1 MLKFIQNNRE
11 ITALLAVVL
20 LFVLPGFLDR
30 QYLSV
35 QTLTMVYSSAQILI
49 LLAMGAT
56 LVMLTRNIDVSVG
69 SITGMCAVL
78 LGMLLNAGY
87 SLPVACVA
95 TLLLGLLA
103 GFFNG
108 VLLAWLKIP
117 AIVATLGTLGLY
129 RGIML
134 LWTGGKWIEGLP
146 AELKQ
151 LSAPLLFGVSAI
163 GWLTIILVAFM
174 AWLLAK
180 TAFGRSF
187 YVTGDN
193 LQGAR
198 QLGVR
203 TEAIR
208 IVAFSLN
215 GCMAALAGIVF
226 ASQIGFIPNQTGTGL
241 EMKAIAACVLGGISL
256 LGGSGAII
264 GAVLGAW
271 FLIQLVDAG
280 MKVGMPTMAVT
291 GVGKDMVRDQRYFS
305 LATRIAA
312 EMGAQIIKTYYVE
325 KGFERIV
332 AGCPVPIVIA
342 GGKKLPEREA
352 LEMCWQ
358 AIDQG
363 ASGVDMGRNIFQS
376 DHPVAMMKA
385 VQAVVHHN
393 ETADRAYELYLSE
406 KQ

>member
-1 MLKFIQNNRE
+1 MADLDDIKDGKDFRTDQPQQNIPFTLKGCGALDWGIQSR
-11 ITALLAVVL
+11 
-20 LFVLPGFLDR
+20 
-30 QYLSV
+30 LSRIFNPK
-35 QTLTMVYSSAQILI
+35 TGKT
-49 LLAMGAT
+49 
-56 LVMLTRNIDVSVG
+56 VMLAFDH
-69 SITGMCAVL
+69 
-78 LGMLLNAGY
+78 GY
-87 SLPVACVA
+87 
-95 TLLLGLLA
+95 
-103 GFFNG
+103 F
-108 VLLAWLKIP
+108 
-117 AIVATLGTLGLY
+117 
-129 RGIML
+129 
-134 LWTGGKWIEGLP
+134 
-146 AELKQ
+146 
-151 LSAPLLFGVSAI
+151 
-163 GWLTIILVAFM
+163 
-174 AWLLAK
+174 
-180 TAFGRSF
+180 
-187 YVTGDN
+187 
-193 LQGAR
+193 QGP
-198 QLGVR
+198 
-203 TEAIR
+203 T
-208 IVAFSLN
+208 
-215 GCMAALAGIVF
+215 
-226 ASQIGFIPNQTGTGL
+226 TGL
-241 EMKAIAACVLGGISL
+241 ERIDINIAPLFEHADVLMCTRGILRSVVPPATNKPVVL
-256 LGGSGAII
+256 RASGANSILAELSNE
-264 GAVLGAW
+264 AVALSMD
-271 FLIQLVDAG
+271 DAG